1 MHYTSIICRGHET
14 KKQGC
19 CVLARIPPA
28 LDAHLL
34 GRSVRSVGKVA
45 AVTQVTHNAQN
56 NKGGEKRKNPENLE
70 SFSVSLSLSLSLFLS
85 PSGRAWRNSVR
96 KLSLVRRPSG
106 QSLLKRLNQSMIC
119 SSLKFVYMRGLWRGD
134 KCRSSTSKSIGER
147 ITYLLDAI
155 LHVVRPEVVSRV
167 HELDLELID
176 RGLFG
181 LLSDGHV
188 VLLYLGHVN
197 LELFYELLL
206 VFVMRIPPA
215 SSPS

>member
-70 SFSVSLSLSLSLFLS
+70 SFSVSLSLSLPLTVGEGLAKQCAQVV
-85 PSGRAWRNSVR
+85 SGEAPVGAVPLEASEPIDD
-96 KLSLVRRPSG
+96 LLLVEI
-106 QSLLKRLNQSMIC
+106 RLHAGI
-119 SSLKFVYMRGLWRGD
+119 VERD

>member
-1 MHYTSIICRGHET
+1 M
-14 KKQGC
+14 
-19 CVLARIPPA
+19 
-28 LDAHLL
+28 
-34 GRSVRSVGKVA
+34 
-45 AVTQVTHNAQN
+45 
-56 NKGGEKRKNPENLE
+56 
-70 SFSVSLSLSLSLFLS
+70 
-85 PSGRAWRNSVR
+85 
-96 KLSLVRRPSG
+96 
-106 QSLLKRLNQSMIC
+106 
-119 SSLKFVYMRGLWRGD
+119 
-134 KCRSSTSKSIGER
+134 
-147 ITYLLDAI
+147 
-155 LHVVRPEVVSRV
+155 RPEVVSRV

>member
-70 SFSVSLSLSLSLFLS
+70 SFSVSLSLSLSVPLTV
-85 PSGRAWRNSVR
+85 GE
-96 KLSLVRRPSG
+96 
-106 QSLLKRLNQSMIC
+106 
-119 SSLKFVYMRGLWRGD
+119 GLA
-134 KCRSSTSKSIGER
+134 KQC
-147 ITYLLDAI
+147 AQ
-155 LHVVRPEVVSRV
+155 VVSGEAPV
-167 HELDLELID
+167 GAVPLEASEPID
-176 RGLFG
+176 
-181 LLSDGHV
+181 D
-188 VLLYLGHVN
+188 
-197 LELFYELLL
+197 LLL
-206 VFVMRIPPA
+206 VEIRLHAGIVERGQMQVKYVEVNRRA
-215 SSPS
+215 HNVPSRCNTSCRAAGGSLPCS